1 MKAGKSISTQ
11 TSQSIKLVLVII
23 SLYCLWCT
31 SQIYWRNPPQPAV
44 GEEADLGVL
53 VFLSIYFFLPH
64 SLCIM
69 SMNPKE
75 YLNTT
80 GPLPLWWF
88 HSNQLYN
95 YLFSSCC
102 RRKLCWVR
110 PGLLTIVKLPLYGFK
125 LLYLTDQRNR
135 TYIQYCAN
143 VVCLNYAFKTF
154 RWDWIQYQ
162 RGSASIVL
170 LTWMPCLLF
179 QCVVDLLQLL
189 EADGASKFTL
199 VINGESLTSYFY

>member
-31 SQIYWRNPPQPAV
+31 GQKYWRNPPQPAV

-80 GPLPLWWF
+80 GLLPLWWF

-125 LLYLTDQRNR
+125 LLYLTDQWNR
-135 TYIQYCAN
+135 TYIQ
-143 VVCLNYAFKTF
+143 CLCKCSTF
-154 RWDWIQYQ
+154 ELCCQDIQMRLDSISTRVSMSCLAYLNAMFIISMCCRPSAVAGGWWI
-162 RGSASIVL
+162 
-170 LTWMPCLLF
+170 F
-179 QCVVDLLQLL
+179 QIHIGD
-189 EADGASKFTL
+189 
-199 VINGESLTSYFY
+199 